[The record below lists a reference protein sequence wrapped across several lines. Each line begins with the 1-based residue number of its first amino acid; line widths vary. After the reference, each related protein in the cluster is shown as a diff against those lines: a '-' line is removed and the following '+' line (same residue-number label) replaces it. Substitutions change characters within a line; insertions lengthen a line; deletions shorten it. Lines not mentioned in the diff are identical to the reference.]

1 MQNRETKTAK
11 TSVTSEVWHYTQV
24 RESDP
29 VLRSHFFKLLGVRGG
44 KPTKKK
50 KALYRIILS
59 SSIWIVN
66 IMPMFINPR
75 ILKRYLVSKNL
86 V

>member
-50 KALYRIILS
+50 SPLQDYFKLLYLDCKYNAYVYKSKDTKKILG
-59 SSIWIVN
+59 
-66 IMPMFINPR
+66 F
-75 ILKRYLVSKNL
+75 
-86 V
+86 